1 MDGSNVFF
9 YFLIYGRLNGLEL
22 EEEEFSLYFSQRRRH
37 VFLLRFDLFIFV
49 NILSLGY
56 LDLQIRKRNN
66 FDYRKILLFE
76 YKEKRKDSPRSLLR
90 EIQKKIKKPRPR
102 RRTDI
107 VPRVPLSIVRAY
119 FELVGVVKQIFG
131 MVFLFRGPRL
141 QDPPPHPS
149 DEKNVII
156 GRFGGESE
164 TVFVEP
170 ALMKVHSS
178 LYPTRSR
185 YLPYKLNAFHRSS
198 IKPCGSR
205 KNGHGGYDLDQRN
218 RRPAKQRRGMPRA
231 QLCLFQRLS

>member
-49 NILSLGY
+49 NISSLGY
-56 LDLQIRKRNN
+56 NRNRYLDPQIRIISITVRFYFSNIKKNA
-66 FDYRKILLFE
+66 KIP
-76 YKEKRKDSPRSLLR
+76 PRSLLR
-90 EIQKKIKKPRPR
+90 EIQKKIKKPR

-141 QDPPPHPS
+141 QDPPLPIPPT
-149 DEKNVII
+149 KKMLLL
-156 GRFGGESE
+156 GGLE
-164 TVFVEP
+164 
-170 ALMKVHSS
+170 AK
-178 LYPTRSR
+178 
-185 YLPYKLNAFHRSS
+185 A
-198 IKPCGSR
+198 KPCSS
-205 KNGHGGYDLDQRN
+205 N
-218 RRPAKQRRGMPRA
+218 PP
-231 QLCLFQRLS
+231 